1 MNRSKFLWLS
11 FAGPISLY
19 LPLQSCSSKKYADK
33 AWVRPVVLSKICDDN
48 MIRDIGKEYY
58 QVFSNKADQENL
70 VDQIFAPRVG
80 RDIVSTNK
88 TQELINQIDQK
99 IKQDFEAGRIV
110 VIKGW
115 VLAQTEALQCA
126 LFHLI

>member
-11 FAGPISLY
+11 FTGSISLY
-19 LPLQSCSSKKYADK
+19 LPLHSCSSKKYADK

-48 MIRDIGKEYY
+48 MIRDIGKDYY
-58 QVFSNKADQENL
+58 QKFSNKADQENIA
-70 VDQIFAPRVG
+70 DQIFAPRVS
-80 RDIVSTNK
+80 RDIISTK
-88 TQELINQIDQK
+88 HTQELIYQIDQK

-110 VIKGW
+110 VLKGW
-115 VLAQTEALQCA
+115 ILSQTEALQCA